1 MFATPQRAAYAV
13 DRHTVLRRDSINV
26 ECVVPQTNR
35 LIAQTQHKSAGK
47 LMDDHHVAVHVLV
60 HYAFGAIVLDSEDR
74 GYRRLLGIRMYVKRP
89 SSHTADGAISSAC
102 GMTCIEYAALRT
114 TDG

>member
-74 GYRRLLGIRMYVKRP
+74 GYTTIVGDSNVRKATVIPYCGRCDILGVW
-89 SSHTADGAISSAC
+89 HD
-102 GMTCIEYAALRT
+102 LH
-114 TDG
+114 